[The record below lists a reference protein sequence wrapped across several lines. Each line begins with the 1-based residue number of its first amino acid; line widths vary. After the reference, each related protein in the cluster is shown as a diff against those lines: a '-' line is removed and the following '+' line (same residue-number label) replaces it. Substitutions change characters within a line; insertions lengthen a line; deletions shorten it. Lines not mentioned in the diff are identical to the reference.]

1 MGEGRSERM
10 DRPPG
15 TKKEGNVRVLTID
28 FETYWDSDYTL
39 SKMTTEEY
47 VRDPRFSAH
56 MVGIKNGDGATVIV
70 PGAQIPSVFARIP
83 WHETAVVCQNTAFDS
98 FIMNH
103 VYGVT
108 AAFYLDT
115 LSMFR
120 ALYPAEAASLDN
132 QTKVLGLPAKGGGFY
147 NIVSTKGIQTLSPAE
162 FTSCAEYC
170 KLDCDLT
177 WRIFGLL
184 KKHIPVSELRLIDLT
199 LRMFVTPIL
208 ELEPELLKES
218 WEDERQATL
227 ALFQKALPSLADEA
241 RRAVEDNDQEA
252 WKKLKT
258 PLSSNPQ
265 FANLLLAL
273 GVDPPK
279 KLSPAAVKK
288 GDAHPDS
295 AGFPPEGL
303 LPTTREIKSYEDL
316 HDEPHPHKYWAY
328 AFGKSDEEFKL
339 MLQSDNPDLVT
350 LVEARLG
357 VKSTIKE
364 TRAQR
369 FMGIAS
375 RGTFPIHLLYYGA
388 HSGRFSGSGG
398 INPQNLN
405 KFCPACSGE
414 GCPKCGGTG
423 VSALRRAIQAPEGHV
438 IVVRDLSAIEA
449 RLNAWISG
457 QEDMVETFRRG
468 EDVYCEMFQSISG
481 RAITKKDKGERF
493 IGKGVV
499 LGCGYGLGF
508 KKFQSMLRVGML
520 GDKGRILGYDIA
532 EPLGVC
538 VEAFLHRHAGYVQES
553 LPPGVDLDTHILHC
567 ATAERIIQSFRDNK
581 PMIPQMWKSCQ
592 EALGRILLGE
602 RAWIGPKQ
610 VAKTCREGIILPNG
624 MLIRYTELTEKRE
637 GRRSE
642 YKILKSRRKNEW
654 GKVYG
659 GLVLENI
666 TQGIARIVLTDA
678 MLKMHAEGMRVVHQ
692 VHDEVLVVAREQD
705 AERTYERMGVLM
717 AQPPKWAPDL
727 PLKSEGGFGRQYTK

>member
-1 MGEGRSERM
+1 M
-10 DRPPG
+10 
-15 TKKEGNVRVLTID
+15 RVLTID

-227 ALFQKALPSLADEA
+227 ALFQKALPALAEEA

-252 WKKLKT
+252 WKRLKT

-265 FANLLLAL
+265 FANLLMAL

-303 LPTTREIKSYEDL
+303 LPTTREIKSYEEL

-339 MLQSDNPDLVT
+339 MLQSDSPELVT

-369 FMGIAS
+369 FMGIAR

-388 HSGRFSGSGG
+388 HTGRFSGSGG

-449 RLNAWISG
+449 RVNAWLSG

-468 EDVYCEMFQSISG
+468 EDIYCQMATSITG
-481 RAITKKDKGERF
+481 RQVTKADKSLRF
-493 IGKGVV
+493 LGKAVT

-592 EALGRILLGE
+592 EALGRIVRGE
-602 RAWIGPKQ
+602 REWIGPRH
-610 VAKTCREGIILPNG
+610 VIKTCREGIELPNG
-624 MLIRYTELTEKRE
+624 MIIRYTELTEKRE

-642 YKILKSRRKNEW
+642 YQILKSRKRCDKS
-654 GKVYG
+654 KVYG
-659 GLVLENI
+659 GLILENCV
-666 TQGIARIVLTDA
+666 QALSRIVLTDT
-678 MLKMHAEGMRVVHQ
+678 MLKMHSEGMRVVHQ

-727 PLKSEGGFGRQYTK
+727 PLKSEGGWDKSYQK

>member
-1 MGEGRSERM
+1 M

-184 KKHIPVSELRLIDLT
+184 KKRIPVSELRLIDLT

-227 ALFQKALPSLADEA
+227 ALFQKALPALAEEA

-252 WKKLKT
+252 WKRLKT

-265 FANLLLAL
+265 FANLLMAL

-288 GDAHPDS
+288 GDVHPDS

-303 LPTTREIKSYEDL
+303 LPTTREIKAYEDL
-316 HDEPHPHKYWAY
+316 HGEPHPHKYWAY
-328 AFGKSDEEFKL
+328 AFGKSVEEFKL
-339 MLQSDNPDLVT
+339 MLQSDSPELVT

-369 FMGIAS
+369 FMGIAR

-388 HSGRFSGSGG
+388 HTGRLSGSGG

-449 RLNAWISG
+449 RVNAWLSG

-468 EDVYCEMFQSISG
+468 EDIYCQMATSITG
-481 RAITKKDKGERF
+481 RQVTKADKSLRF
-493 IGKGVV
+493 LGKAVT

-538 VEAFLHRHAGYVQES
+538 IEAFLHRHAGYVQES

-567 ATAERIIQSFRDNK
+567 ATAERIIQAFRDNK

-592 EALGRILLGE
+592 EALGRIVRGE
-602 RAWIGPKQ
+602 REWIGPRH
-610 VAKTCREGIILPNG
+610 VIKTCREGIELPNG
-624 MLIRYTELTEKRE
+624 MIIRYTELTEKRE

-642 YKILKSRRKNEW
+642 YQILKSRKRCDKS
-654 GKVYG
+654 KVYG
-659 GLVLENI
+659 GLILENCV
-666 TQGIARIVLTDA
+666 QALSRIVLTDA
-678 MLKMHAEGMRVVHQ
+678 MLKMHSEGMRVVHQ